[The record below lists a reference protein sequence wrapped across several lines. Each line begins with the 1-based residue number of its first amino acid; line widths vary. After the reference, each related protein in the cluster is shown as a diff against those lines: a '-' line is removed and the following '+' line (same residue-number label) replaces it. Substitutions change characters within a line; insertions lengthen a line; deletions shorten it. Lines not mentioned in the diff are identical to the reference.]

1 MKPSNPV
8 NRTISTDAGEHHTDV
23 VQPSAARGT
32 PAGMLRPEVVTA
44 VIHHQVKAGAEVPYE
59 AWLREINL
67 AAQRVP
73 GHLGVDILRPPEGA
87 GLYTVVLRFDTLEHL
102 QGWLASETHQR
113 LIAQVGP
120 LLVYGNQIDIKTG
133 LEFWFTPPTP
143 GQKHP
148 PPYKQFLL
156 TLSVIFPLTLTM
168 PWALQPLFKVAPI
181 IGLPVVSHFA
191 NAAVIVGLMT
201 YVIMPH
207 YTRLVADWLY
217 RYANGSS
224 AARRPWCARLQ
235 RLRAGWYHS
244 PGHR

>member
-1 MKPSNPV
+1 V
-8 NRTISTDAGEHHTDV
+8 
-23 VQPSAARGT
+23 RG
-32 PAGMLRPEVVTA
+32 
-44 VIHHQVKAGAEVPYE
+44 
-59 AWLREINL
+59 
-67 AAQRVP
+67 VP
-73 GHLGVDILRPPEGA
+73 GHLNVDILRPQRDNGR
-87 GLYTVVLRFDTLEHL
+87 YTILARFDTLEHL
-102 QGWLASETHQR
+102 QGWLASETRRR
-113 LIAQVGP
+113 LIAQIEP
-120 LLVYGNQIDIKTG
+120 LLVHGDRVDIQTG

-156 TLSVIFPLTLTM
+156 TLSVIFPLTLLV
-168 PWALQPLFKVAPI
+168 PWALQPLFKVVPI
-181 IGLPVVSHFA
+181 IGLPGVRHFA
-191 NAAVIVGLMT
+191 SVAVIVGLMT